1 MLPDALDKYEHL
13 FDNEKI
19 KETSKQSDG
28 LTMDM
33 DKADKVYIAIDLK
46 SFYASVECVER
57 GLDPLTTCLLVADA
71 SRTDKTICLAV
82 SPGLKAYGIP
92 GRPRLFEAKQVV
104 ARVNADRRYNA
115 PHKCLN
121 GKSFYTYELDDN
133 PSLALDFITAPP
145 RMSLYMKYSTDIYKI
160 YLKYIA
166 PEDIHVYSCD
176 EVFIYV
182 TPYLNTYNM
191 SPHDLAITMI
201 RDVLSATG
209 ITATVG
215 IGTNM
220 FLCKVAMDIVA
231 KHMPAD
237 KDGVRIAELDEA
249 SYREKLWPHMPITDI
264 WSIGGGTARRLA
276 GMNLFT
282 MGDVAL
288 YSEYCEDALYRAF
301 GIKAELLIDHAWGW
315 EPCTIDHVKNYVPQN
330 SSLSTG
336 QVLTRPYT
344 FSETK
349 VIVREMSDML
359 TLDLVKKNM
368 VTDQM
373 TLTICYEWLK
383 DPDALSAYKGTVH
396 YDFFGRPTPK
406 HAHGTANLKEKTAS
420 TRIITNAVVSLY
432 ERITDRTLMIRR
444 VVICACNITSRSL
457 LIQEEYEQ
465 LDLFTDYEERERQRQ
480 AEKKTAQKETAI
492 QLATL
497 EIKSRYGKNAL
508 LKGTNFLKSATARER
523 NRQVGGHRA

>member
-1 MLPDALDKYEHL
+1 
-13 FDNEKI
+13 
-19 KETSKQSDG
+19 
-28 LTMDM
+28 
-33 DKADKVYIAIDLK
+33 
-46 SFYASVECVER
+46 
-57 GLDPLTTCLLVADA
+57 
-71 SRTDKTICLAV
+71 
-82 SPGLKAYGIP
+82 
-92 GRPRLFEAKQVV
+92 
-104 ARVNADRRYNA
+104 
-115 PHKCLN
+115 
-121 GKSFYTYELDDN
+121 
-133 PSLALDFITAPP
+133 
-145 RMSLYMKYSTDIYKI
+145 
-160 YLKYIA
+160 
-166 PEDIHVYSCD
+166 
-176 EVFIYV
+176 
-182 TPYLNTYNM
+182 
-191 SPHDLAITMI
+191 
-201 RDVLSATG
+201 
-209 ITATVG
+209 
-215 IGTNM
+215 
-220 FLCKVAMDIVA
+220 
-231 KHMPAD
+231 
-237 KDGVRIAELDEA
+237 
-249 SYREKLWPHMPITDI
+249 
-264 WSIGGGTARRLA
+264 
-276 GMNLFT
+276 
-282 MGDVAL
+282 
-288 YSEYCEDALYRAF
+288 
-301 GIKAELLIDHAWGW
+301 
-315 EPCTIDHVKNYVPQN
+315 
-330 SSLSTG
+330 
-336 QVLTRPYT
+336 
-344 FSETK
+344 